1 MKVLFAFS
9 EVSPFASTGG
19 LAEIAGSLPQALIN
33 RPEAGGSVEV
43 ARIMPLYRQTAEG
56 GYDLKET
63 GLRLE
68 VPVGLR
74 MLTGEVYVAEAP
86 GPKTYFIRRDE
97 FFDRTHLYGLPDR
110 DYDDNFERFVFFQKA
125 VVSLLDQLG
134 QPYDVV
140 HCSDWQT
147 GLIPLF
153 LRYGVQ
159 GMGRMARERTV
170 FTIHNLAYQGNF
182 PGTLYTFTNL
192 PFACFST
199 PVLEFYGHINF
210 MKAGITTADVVTTVS
225 RTYAKEIRTAEY
237 GFGLHGVLAEL
248 PPDRLVGILNGVDY
262 GIWDPS
268 VDVYIA
274 QRYDASDLAGKKV
287 CRNDL
292 LQQMGL
298 KVSEKAPV
306 LGMISRL
313 VDQKGMDILAE
324 AMPSLMA
331 EGVSFV
337 LLGQGQARY
346 EVLAQE
352 WAKRWPDRFGVR
364 LRYDKELAHKI
375 MAGADMLLMPSRFEP
390 CGLNQIFGLRYG
402 TIPVVHATGG
412 LEDTVDDVGAAARE
426 GTGFKFDD
434 FSADALLKSVQR
446 AYKLFS
452 NPAAWLEL
460 ARRAM
465 AKDFSWQQSA
475 AEYIR
480 LYQALLRP

>member
-153 LRYGVQ
+153 LRYGV
-159 GMGRMARERTV
+159 
-170 FTIHNLAYQGNF
+170 
-182 PGTLYTFTNL
+182 
-192 PFACFST
+192 
-199 PVLEFYGHINF
+199 
-210 MKAGITTADVVTTVS
+210 
-225 RTYAKEIRTAEY
+225 
-237 GFGLHGVLAEL
+237 
-248 PPDRLVGILNGVDY
+248 
-262 GIWDPS
+262 
-268 VDVYIA
+268 
-274 QRYDASDLAGKKV
+274 
-287 CRNDL
+287 
-292 LQQMGL
+292 
-298 KVSEKAPV
+298 
-306 LGMISRL
+306 
-313 VDQKGMDILAE
+313 
-324 AMPSLMA
+324 
-331 EGVSFV
+331 
-337 LLGQGQARY
+337 
-346 EVLAQE
+346 
-352 WAKRWPDRFGVR
+352 
-364 LRYDKELAHKI
+364 
-375 MAGADMLLMPSRFEP
+375 
-390 CGLNQIFGLRYG
+390 
-402 TIPVVHATGG
+402 
-412 LEDTVDDVGAAARE
+412 
-426 GTGFKFDD
+426 
-434 FSADALLKSVQR
+434 
-446 AYKLFS
+446 
-452 NPAAWLEL
+452 
-460 ARRAM
+460 
-465 AKDFSWQQSA
+465 
-475 AEYIR
+475 
-480 LYQALLRP
+480 